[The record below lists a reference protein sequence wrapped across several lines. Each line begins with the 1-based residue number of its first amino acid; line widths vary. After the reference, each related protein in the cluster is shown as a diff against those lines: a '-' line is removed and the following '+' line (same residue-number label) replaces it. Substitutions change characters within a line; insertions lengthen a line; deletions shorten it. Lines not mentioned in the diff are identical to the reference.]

1 MNFLRNWAIEI
12 ANTFA
17 DCWNQTSY
25 QKTAMNSVSVSYNSV
40 SETKFQR
47 LRGASCPISAL
58 RRWMSI
64 PVFKSCKRRRK
75 WCTFGKFIHRTL
87 WQVAPTLQWLIRW
100 CIRVMLLRPVS
111 HKNINK
117 TQHSV
122 CPSEFG
128 LFLIWNP
135 PETCIPAWHSD
146 CWHLTF
152 TRSPIR
158 LFVKLS
164 PLSH

>member
-1 MNFLRNWAIEI
+1 MPE
-12 ANTFA
+12 
-17 DCWNQTSY
+17 DCDELSFSFIQFSFWN
-25 QKTAMNSVSVSYNSV
+25 K
-40 SETKFQR
+40 
-47 LRGASCPISAL
+47 ISACNRGL
-58 RRWMSI
+58 MSNI
-64 PVFKSCKRRRK
+64 CFTPLNEYACITKSCGTYNFKSCKRRRK
-75 WCTFGKFIHRTL
+75 WCTFWKFIQGTL

-135 PETCIPAWHSD
+135 SETCIPAWHSD

-152 TRSPIR
+152 TRSPIP